1 METEKRE
8 IRSTS
13 PLKETLETLVSNL
26 CSLGYKGA
34 QSTIRD
40 GEILTVQRISR
51 RTSFFC
57 IENFQVLGEK
67 DEYSFPQRAR
77 LYEIKRSFR
86 GFNIKRFDGV
96 IFEGTYA
103 QYIRDHSIEENKKL
117 LENRENEV
125 SPDNEEIE
133 NIIKEFFIED
143 V

>member
-8 IRSTS
+8 IRSTA
-13 PLKETLETLVSNL
+13 PLKETLERLVSNL
-26 CSLGYKGA
+26 HKLRNSKV
-34 QSTIRD
+34 QSKMKD
-40 GEILTVQRISR
+40 GMCLTVQETSR
-51 RTSFFC
+51 KSTLFC
-57 IENFQVLGEK
+57 IEKSIGGEK
-67 DEYSFPQRAR
+67 DEYSFPHKAKI
-77 LYEIKRSFR
+77 YEIRKRR
-86 GFNIKRFDGV
+86 GGTQIKRFDG
-96 IFEGTYA
+96 ILFEGTYA